1 MAIVTDMKAWIANAE
16 RAGDDNYG
24 AAAELMREAIEVL
37 ENGSTATIPINMPE
51 GVPMISGEQPLG
63 FDSAD
68 EIEPAFNMR
77 AWVQS
82 ACEAKGAKMVGGGI
96 GFGQADIDIEL
107 EGHRYNISIR
117 ALKKAAD

>member
-1 MAIVTDMKAWIANAE
+1 MAVVTDMKAWIANAE
-16 RAGDDNYG
+16 RAGDNNYG
-24 AAAELMREAIEVL
+24 AAAELMREAIEEL
-37 ENGSTATIPINMPE
+37 EKSTSATIPVNMPE
-51 GVPMISGEQPLG
+51 GVPLISGDRPLG
-63 FDSAD
+63 FESAD

-96 GFGQADIDIEL
+96 GFGQADLDIEL

-117 ALKKAAD
+117 VLKKVAD